1 MSRPDPSP
9 PDAARDL
16 PAEGT
21 RTLVNF
27 LLFVHLFSLAV
38 VLVLNRN
45 VSYLRQRLRTVP
57 CAYLHVLYQDL
68 HFGSGMPAVVF
79 TGTAEQAIDR
89 AVYEVRAT
97 DRDVRHAHRACFH
110 ILHGAAYRSL
120 DLDCYAELEVRR
132 DGTEQ
137 RVALPEAST
146 WPAIRYQRYRQL
158 AWEIGRLSYVEEDRV
173 VLGAWCDWVAA
184 RLLREAGADEGRFAL
199 RQLLV
204 ETTPQAADPLQQL
217 PDDRRHAPTWFR
229 TWVQAQARAGAATV
243 LTPLT
248 PSPPPAPGPGGVDTA
263 APPPQ
268 RRP

>member
-1 MSRPDPSP
+1 VQRE
-9 PDAARDL
+9 L
-16 PAEGT
+16 PAQGT

-38 VLVLNRN
+38 VLMLNRN

-57 CAYLHVLYQDL
+57 CAYLHVLYQDVQ
-68 HFGSGMPAVVF
+68 FGAGMPAVVF

-89 AVYEVRAT
+89 AVYQVRAT
-97 DRDVRHAHRACFH
+97 DRDVRHARRACFH
-110 ILHGAAYRSL
+110 ILHGPAYRSL
-120 DLDCYAELEVRR
+120 DLDCYAELQAVR
-132 DGTEQ
+132 DGTEV
-137 RVALPEAST
+137 RLALPEAST

-173 VLGAWCDWVAA
+173 VLGAWCDAVAA
-184 RLLREAGADEGRFAL
+184 RLLREAGVDEGRFAL

-229 TWVQAQARAGAATV
+229 TWLQANARAGVGTV
-243 LTPLT
+243 LIPLANRAP
-248 PSPPPAPGPGGVDTA
+248 PSGGSGGVETA